1 MKEPKVSARISGW
14 LATLMEY
21 TMQIE
26 YVRGCE
32 NEIADALSRLN
43 SVALD
48 SKLPAEIVRGV
59 PSYDCLVAEVDR
71 LDARTD

>member
-1 MKEPKVSARISGW
+1 
-14 LATLMEY
+14 
-21 TMQIE
+21 MQIE